1 MRTFTF
7 TDEKELKVTKEHMS
21 YKKAVKSFQNSHKIS
36 TVRISYTNKRGTVV
50 DNWIKLPIGRKKKIG
65 K

>member
-36 TVRISYTNKRGTVV
+36 TVKISYTNKKGTAV

-65 K
+65 R